1 MVDKHTTDALKTI
14 YFDRLFYSIGGQEGE
29 EVSSRDLVWEM
40 QKDA

>member
-1 MVDKHTTDALKTI
+1 MDKHTTDALKTI
-14 YFDRLFYSIGGQEGE
+14 CFDRLFYSIGSQEGE